1 MIVVGGDKCGVL
13 FTVILPLRWIVQIRT
28 RRTTLGFGWH
38 VRSIDIIV
46 RRGTWWRR
54 VVRGGVRL
62 KVLDRSSCWGQMTL
76 DGWVVA
82 AVTVVPILVVIAA
95 VLNVGVVFR
104 VAVLLLPVVVVVPM
118 IAIVVVMIGFG
129 SRWKSKS
136 VFCGDV

>member
-1 MIVVGGDKCGVL
+1 M
-13 FTVILPLRWIVQIRT
+13 
-28 RRTTLGFGWH
+28 
-38 VRSIDIIV
+38 
-46 RRGTWWRR
+46 
-54 VVRGGVRL
+54 
-62 KVLDRSSCWGQMTL
+62 
-76 DGWVVA
+76 VA

-104 VAVLLLPVVVVVPM
+104 VAVLLLPVVVVPM

>member
-1 MIVVGGDKCGVL
+1 M
-13 FTVILPLRWIVQIRT
+13 
-28 RRTTLGFGWH
+28 
-38 VRSIDIIV
+38 
-46 RRGTWWRR
+46 
-54 VVRGGVRL
+54 RGGVRL

-82 AVTVVPILVVIAA
+82 AVTVVPILVVIA

>member
-1 MIVVGGDKCGVL
+1 
-13 FTVILPLRWIVQIRT
+13 
-28 RRTTLGFGWH
+28 
-38 VRSIDIIV
+38 
-46 RRGTWWRR
+46 
-54 VVRGGVRL
+54 
-62 KVLDRSSCWGQMTL
+62 MTL

-104 VAVLLLPVVVVVPM
+104 VAVLLLPVVVVVVPM